1 MPDQPVIVAATRRTV
16 PAEAVSRTR
25 KGIPMAHHLAAWL
38 GIPAGVIV
46 VAMFALRK
54 VGMALRDRR
63 RQARDASRP
72 AYGQR
77 PLGE

>member
-1 MPDQPVIVAATRRTV
+1 
-16 PAEAVSRTR
+16 
-25 KGIPMAHHLAAWL
+25 MAHHLAAWL
-38 GIPAGVIV
+38 GIPAGIIV

-63 RQARDASRP
+63 QQARDDSRP